1 MNAGGDPRFVAPVHA
16 VNVFVPLVN
25 LTAANGPTEY
35 VPGSHLD
42 FDAKVPS
49 KTPSLKAG
57 SALLFDYRLK
67 HRGLGN
73 SGTEERPL
81 LYITYAKPFW
91 LDVYNFDRKRYKNL
105 PPVAKQA
112 SRAERTEKRQRTSF
126 GGLPRPPPHAPRG
139 F

>member
-1 MNAGGDPRFVAPVHA
+1 M
-16 VNVFVPLVN
+16 
-25 LTAANGPTEY
+25 
-35 VPGSHLD
+35 
-42 FDAKVPS
+42 PS

-57 SALLFDYRLK
+57 SALIFDYRLK

-105 PPVAKQA
+105 PAVAKQA
-112 SRAERTEKRQRTSF
+112 RRRAESMRAR
-126 GGLPRPPPHAPRG
+126 GGARARARARGVRIAARRPDATCVYVPRPAAPSGPKSGSGRFSAGFPRPPPHAPRG